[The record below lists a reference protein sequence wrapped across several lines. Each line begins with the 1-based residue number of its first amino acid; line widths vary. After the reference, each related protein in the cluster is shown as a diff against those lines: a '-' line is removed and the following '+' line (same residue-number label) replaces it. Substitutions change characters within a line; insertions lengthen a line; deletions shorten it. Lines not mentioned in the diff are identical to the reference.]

1 MVKTYTIEITYEATL
16 ETEMNIS
23 KEDIENGLWVG
34 DREIGLIRLPNG
46 SSISVTADASTWDIQ
61 EA

>member
-16 ETEMNIS
+16 TTEMNIS
-23 KEDIENGLWVG
+23 KEDIENALWVG
-34 DREIGLIRLPNG
+34 DHEIGLIRLPNG
-46 SSISVTADASTWDIQ
+46 SISITADASTWDIQ